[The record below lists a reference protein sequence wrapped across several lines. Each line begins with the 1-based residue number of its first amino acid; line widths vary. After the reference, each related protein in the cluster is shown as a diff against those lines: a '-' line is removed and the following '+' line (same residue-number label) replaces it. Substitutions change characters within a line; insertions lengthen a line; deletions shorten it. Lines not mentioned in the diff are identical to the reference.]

1 MFNFI
6 KNQELEIKEDMISN
20 ELIKDLELRDKVV
33 VINFNEVWI
42 VIPLKHL
49 AYFPVLY
56 FKNKDIIATLIIC
69 LVTLRTMFVYDK
81 YNISHYDDYQIKLA
95 DNSSSKKIKD
105 FDDINDGVKKSQA
118 KIQSLRSALIE
129 YGDVKYLHLG
139 KNIKEVKPMVDINYF
154 TNLTDKDDKI
164 INEIQFHPKTL
175 YTVIRYSSKNKLKIT
190 LVVPEGAN
198 VSEPY
203 GYEPKKALIDQY
215 LAQMSAKLI
224 EKKAFIYHIYAYTA
238 RIIYENAKVITL

>member
-1 MFNFI
+1 MFKFI
-6 KNQELEIKEDMISN
+6 KNQELEIKEDMISS
-20 ELIKDLELRDKVV
+20 ELIKDLGLKDKVV
-33 VINFNEVWI
+33 VINFNENWI
-42 VIPLKHL
+42 IIPLNFL
-49 AYFPVLY
+49 AYYPVLY
-56 FKNKDIIATLIIC
+56 FKNKDIVATLIIC
-69 LVTLRTMFVYDK
+69 LVTLRTMFVYEK
-81 YNISHYDDYQIKLA
+81 INISHYDDYQIKLA
-95 DNSSSKKIKD
+95 DSSGKIKD
-105 FDDINDGVKKSQA
+105 FDDINDGIKKSQA

-129 YGDVKYLHLG
+129 YGDVKYLHLE
-139 KNIKEVKPMVDINYF
+139 KNIKDVKPMIDSNYF
-154 TNLTDKDDKI
+154 TNLTDKDDKS

-175 YTVIRYSSKNKLKIT
+175 YTVIRYSSKDKLKIT

-238 RIIYENAKVITL
+238 KIIYENAKVITL